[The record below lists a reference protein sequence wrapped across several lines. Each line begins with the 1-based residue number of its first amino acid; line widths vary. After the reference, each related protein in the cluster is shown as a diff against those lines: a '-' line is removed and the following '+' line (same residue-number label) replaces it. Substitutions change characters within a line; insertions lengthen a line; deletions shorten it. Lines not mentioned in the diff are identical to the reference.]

1 MADPNDTLDPEPVDA
16 EFEPA
21 TDSAE
26 GRKPSR
32 RGPGWLSLI
41 TVVLLSTAGGGAAG
55 YAVHTVL
62 SAPASDENT
71 NISEALSGFQDRL
84 TTLEAADNA
93 VADNE
98 ARAALAEL
106 NRRIDNLPA
115 PATGTPVDLSAVEA
129 RLSALENASTTT
141 GSPSDPVDLTAIEA
155 RLAALET
162 GVERNAA
169 LASQAVDA
177 AQQASAGGVDPQIL
191 QDFTARLVA
200 LETAP
205 SQAPAAGPDFADP
218 TPRID
223 ALEGEITRLQTA
235 LENAERLARS
245 AQTEAADAS
254 AAATQRPEDSASAR
268 QLAARALA
276 LSALREIAMTD
287 EGFEAERAALA
298 RVWRGNADLEAL
310 ASLARAGVPTFDQLR
325 ADYPGPAIREAAGP
339 GRVFFGLIAVRQT
352 NSTEDAAGP
361 LALTALAEQRLAETN
376 LDAAI
381 TLTEQLDGAALDAA
395 RDWLI
400 AARARQDVN
409 RRLTRLRQS
418 LADEAAAQESDPS

>member
-1 MADPNDTLDPEPVDA
+1 
-16 EFEPA
+16 
-21 TDSAE
+21 
-26 GRKPSR
+26 
-32 RGPGWLSLI
+32 
-41 TVVLLSTAGGGAAG
+41 
-55 YAVHTVL
+55 
-62 SAPASDENT
+62 
-71 NISEALSGFQDRL
+71 
-84 TTLEAADNA
+84 
-93 VADNE
+93 
-98 ARAALAEL
+98 
-106 NRRIDNLPA
+106 
-115 PATGTPVDLSAVEA
+115 
-129 RLSALENASTTT
+129 
-141 GSPSDPVDLTAIEA
+141 
-155 RLAALET
+155 
-162 GVERNAA
+162 
-169 LASQAVDA
+169 
-177 AQQASAGGVDPQIL
+177 
-191 QDFTARLVA
+191 
-200 LETAP
+200 
-205 SQAPAAGPDFADP
+205 
-218 TPRID
+218 
-223 ALEGEITRLQTA
+223 
-235 LENAERLARS
+235 
-245 AQTEAADAS
+245 
-254 AAATQRPEDSASAR
+254 
-268 QLAARALA
+268 LAARALA

-310 ASLARAGVPTFDQLR
+310 ASVARAGVPTFDQLR